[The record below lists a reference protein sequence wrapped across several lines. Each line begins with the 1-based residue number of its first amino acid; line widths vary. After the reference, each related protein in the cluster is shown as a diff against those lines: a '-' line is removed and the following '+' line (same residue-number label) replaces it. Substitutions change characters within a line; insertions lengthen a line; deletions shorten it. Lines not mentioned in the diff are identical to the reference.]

1 MTPLIKKLLI
11 VVLLLGVITMHARP
25 KYRIAVKKIEGK
37 IYFIPQIKSK
47 VAGLAVPQWMD
58 LSNQPLRSE
67 NEAMNYV
74 REARIIRDQMR
85 QAEII
90 QYIIVK

>member
-37 IYFIPQIKSK
+37 IYFMPQTKSK
-47 VAGLAVPQWMD
+47 VAGLAVPQWVD

-74 REARIIRDQMR
+74 REARIIQDQIR

-90 QYIIVK
+90 QYIKIK

>member
-1 MTPLIKKLLI
+1 MKQLLI
-11 VVLLLGVITMHARP
+11 VVLLLGAMTVEARP
-25 KYRIAVKKIEGK
+25 KYRIVVKKIEG
-37 IYFIPQIKSK
+37 ILYFIPQSK
-47 VAGLAVPQWMD
+47 QKIEGVLVPQWLD

-74 REARIIRDQMR
+74 REARIIQDQIR

-90 QYIIVK
+90 QYIKIK